1 MSKSIKAF
9 PNANQLSK
17 LALAIVCVN
26 SAIVAASPTGG
37 VVNTGSASIDNTV
50 PNTTT
55 ITQTTDVV
63 SINWDTF
70 NVGSD
75 ESVNFVQ
82 DSSDVAIN
90 NIYDSNASD
99 IQGSITGNGTIFLS
113 NTNGFI
119 FGAGSTVNTGS
130 FLATTLDIGI
140 PDGTVDTIKLTTSA
154 DPSGSILINTAASI
168 TATGTP
174 ENGGYLAFISKS
186 ITSSSSLYSENS
198 EVLLSNDVKTSV
210 KLSGLDINFD
220 ANNEKNTVNSLNLE
234 GSTISA
240 KAVLLNS
247 AELSGLLDSAINPP
261 TSITADH
268 LKISADSANEDI
280 SSSLYNAIDEYSTQN
295 DNLSIQKLSLTDKSL
310 DGHLEFSSNISIKDG
325 IDLELSAKN
334 ISFVDGNLSGT
345 ESDVTLN
352 GDIVNIGNF
361 SDSFGSSNGLGSL
374 TLNGNTAIQG
384 SVNTIDDI
392 VINGDTTLSFNDTT
406 RFRSR
411 DGSVTLNG
419 SLKHSAGTGKLY
431 IRSGGS
437 MGIELGETTDFSE
450 ISLNASKL
458 TLNGDIKATNAIT
471 INNIDAAK
479 NTEIK
484 INPDNTLGA
493 NSISI
498 ESNNISIEDFFFT
511 SSNESNALNFNVID
525 NGSLTLSN
533 SSIDENNTSNYLN
546 TIYINNKNGIASELN
561 PKVIIGGDFHTSNF
575 IIGKNDES
583 TNLYELSL
591 SGNTTLNN
599 IKILDLSKAN
609 LKDSSGNYALT
620 ATGLNDSTA
629 LFKNIENLNGLILS
643 NFEEVTFTGD
653 ISTGELGLSVNATDD
668 LLPLAG
674 SEIFFDSSDNQTPI
688 KISNDS
694 GGKILLNASTS
705 SNNNSK
711 LIIEATNSNITLASI
726 DNLTSLEITKVLD
739 EGSTVFNGDIKVIDN
754 ITLDKLGE
762 ITINQD
768 FTMATTSS
776 DGSSEISLTE
786 SQLTANNADITLT
799 STSISADEIDGK
811 NIDLNAEN
819 ISLSGDINAS
829 GNLNLLSDTPN
840 KIVDITLLDD
850 ISLSGNIDFLSSQ
863 NNTSNFIG
871 ANRHLDISASNSQI
885 YMHTFDQNSEL
896 SSLSITSTN
905 TADQVEIFFKKDAE
919 SKIIL
924 PTLNGIKGLSLLG
937 NMNLNV
943 NADQY
948 FDTSSYDGQLDF
960 SGVNMIGS
968 GALTFDTGTG
978 ELSLGS
984 FQSSSEEESFTALNI
999 LSSDKLNLHGELDIK
1014 TTEFNF
1020 SELNSIELHTDLT
1033 LGSPGTESP
1042 TTIDFGTATING
1054 THNLTLYTSGLTIG
1068 NIGNNIALQ
1077 DLTIIDTS
1085 ETLSLTNDISVVG
1098 TVDIQSNAIALANT
1112 ISSSGLNVNIS
1123 AVNDLTMSKGSKIIA
1138 SYGDVNL
1145 NSALG
1150 NIGLG
1155 QLTAGKTV
1163 TIRSESGYLYNNLNN
1178 YISNTAPLP
1187 STFTNITSTDQYLYG
1202 LTNIGESVSDPIVI
1216 NAQNSGTITAESSGT
1231 IYIAN
1236 LANAKVNATGRVID
1250 GSTGGNTASVD
1261 AFSQFKLS
1269 SLNTVNLPTIS
1280 STLGLISNA
1289 NWEVDENESIRKVKS
1304 PNSAPAIYYS
1314 RSGWRLGQK

>member
-1 MSKSIKAF
+1 
-9 PNANQLSK
+9 
-17 LALAIVCVN
+17 
-26 SAIVAASPTGG
+26 
-37 VVNTGSASIDNTV
+37 
-50 PNTTT
+50 
-55 ITQTTDVV
+55 
-63 SINWDTF
+63 
-70 NVGSD
+70 
-75 ESVNFVQ
+75 
-82 DSSDVAIN
+82 
-90 NIYDSNASD
+90 
-99 IQGSITGNGTIFLS
+99 
-113 NTNGFI
+113 
-119 FGAGSTVNTGS
+119 
-130 FLATTLDIGI
+130 
-140 PDGTVDTIKLTTSA
+140 
-154 DPSGSILINTAASI
+154 
-168 TATGTP
+168 
-174 ENGGYLAFISKS
+174 
-186 ITSSSSLYSENS
+186 
-198 EVLLSNDVKTSV
+198 
-210 KLSGLDINFD
+210 
-220 ANNEKNTVNSLNLE
+220 
-234 GSTISA
+234 
-240 KAVLLNS
+240 
-247 AELSGLLDSAINPP
+247 
-261 TSITADH
+261 
-268 LKISADSANEDI
+268 
-280 SSSLYNAIDEYSTQN
+280 
-295 DNLSIQKLSLTDKSL
+295 
-310 DGHLEFSSNISIKDG
+310 
-325 IDLELSAKN
+325 LSATN
-334 ISFVDGNLSGT
+334 ISFIGGDIGGNLSGT
-345 ESDVTLN
+345 ESNVTLN
-352 GDIVNIGNF
+352 GDSVNIGEF
-361 SDSFGSSNGLGSL
+361 TDSFGSSNGLGSL
-374 TLNGNTAIQG
+374 TLNGNATIQA
-384 SVNTIDDI
+384 SIDTIDDI
-392 VINGDTTLSFNDTT
+392 VINGNTTLNFDGKT
-406 RFRSR
+406 RFRSSA
-411 DGSVTLNG
+411 GNITLNG
-419 SLKHSAGTGKLY
+419 SLNNIIPDGDLY
-431 IRSGGS
+431 IRGNGELYIRTGGS
-437 MGIELGETTDFSE
+437 DGIELGDVAGFSE

-458 TLNGDIKATNAIT
+458 TLNGHMEASSAIT
-471 INNIDAAK
+471 INNIDAQD
-479 NTEIK
+479 TEIK
-484 INPDNTLGA
+484 IHSNIAL
-493 NSISI
+493 

-511 SSNESNALNFNVID
+511 SSNEINTLNFNVID

-546 TIYINNKNGIASELN
+546 TININNIISSDGSASESN

-786 SQLTANNADITLT
+786 SQLTANNADINLT

-1187 STFTNITSTDQYLYG
+1187 STFTNITSTEVPLYG